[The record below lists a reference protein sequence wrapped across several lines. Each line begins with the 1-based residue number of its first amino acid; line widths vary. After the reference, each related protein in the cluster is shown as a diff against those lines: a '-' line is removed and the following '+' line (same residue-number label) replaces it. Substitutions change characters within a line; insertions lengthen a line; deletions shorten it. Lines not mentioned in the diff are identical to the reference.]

1 MAIDFEEEN
10 EEELDWAALNERDDD
25 NETLDTTM
33 LVGTSDY
40 IVHEIRKSPRFEKL
54 FRMANSLKNDIVD
67 VRKAAIGTSN
77 SEASATIIDNTEVL
91 VKMHTKLE
99 KIVGEDIKNVDY
111 YTYIINGT
119 EFTQDDLSIRESK
132 QEEYDTCLEDAA
144 KMKKSLKGL
153 DKELRRIRFGNAL
166 SLNRNF
172 SFKSEEYQISCLQV
186 EKQAK
191 LEEDEEFLRKFEFVK
206 SLTGDEFA
214 LLREFFKK
222 SVMIG
227 NAVETLEK
235 NGREKKELESKAGQV
250 DLLKRVFEENIA
262 KDEYDALL
270 QFIDEARVKVSA
282 KGYDSS
288 EIRVDDSELG
298 ILIRRFV
305 EDLAR
310 NRKDAR
316 SVEIMFDDFKE
327 LDSVVKKQ
335 KEPEAKVEEEVAEE
349 QAEEAPAEES
359 KNPFK
364 PLEFEKIEDKKVF
377 EDAVNKEKVEE
388 PKVEEKKAE
397 ETVQERTAKDIE
409 NDMIVSCVLEKSK
422 FKEMMQK
429 IRDREEKIYTE
440 RRTKLNRELDKKMRA
455 QRLAE
460 KYIEDDKVELAG
472 LLETPIKVDE
482 DGCLF
487 GDLYM
492 VPSDIRFADI
502 DEKGYEELLDQLE
515 QIKKD
520 EKAIEKTIKMNR
532 KSVKK
537 SGGSNFA
544 ADVAVYKM
552 QKEKDEIHEARLL
565 VEGDIK
571 ISEFFADCTPE
582 KLRRIDLFIGA
593 IGERNRAKGEIEKIA
608 DDLTAAKNEEDRP
621 AVMRQ
626 ALLELVKEGI
636 VPREQHKELVEYIR
650 GYQKGF
656 ESGKYKAIDE
666 WEREESAIGEV
677 VYDYLDLI
685 EDNIDK
691 VKKHEE
697 EQAQTE
703 SASTPKG
710 NAKKEQDDDGDI
722 II

>member
-10 EEELDWAALNERDDD
+10 EEELEWAALNERDDD

-144 KMKKSLKGL
+144 KMKNSLKGL

-222 SVMIG
+222 SVVIG

-270 QFIDEARVKVSA
+270 EFIDEASVKVSA

-288 EIRVDDSELG
+288 EVRVDDSELG

-335 KEPEAKVEEEVAEE
+335 TEQEVKVEEEIAEG
-349 QAEEAPAEES
+349 QTEEAPVEES

-377 EDAVNKEKVEE
+377 EDTVKKEKVEE
-388 PKVEEKKAE
+388 TKTEETEQEKKVNAS
-397 ETVQERTAKDIE
+397 E

-422 FKEMMQK
+422 FKDMIQK
-429 IRDREEKIYTE
+429 IRDREEKIYQE
-440 RRTKLNRELDKKMRA
+440 RRKKINQELDKKMKS
-455 QRLAE
+455 QRIAE
-460 KYIEDDKVELAG
+460 SYIEDEKAKLAG
-472 LLETPIKVDE
+472 LLETTIEVDE
-482 DGCLF
+482 DGCFF
-487 GDLYM
+487 GNLYM
-492 VPSDIRFADI
+492 VPSDVEFANI
-502 DEKGYEELLDQLE
+502 DEKGYEKLLDQLD

-520 EKAIEKTIKMNR
+520 EKAIEKDIKMNR

-537 SGGSNFA
+537 SGGSDFV

-552 QKEKDEIHEARLL
+552 QKKKDEVHEARLL

-571 ISEFFADCTPE
+571 VSEFFAGLTTE
-582 KLRRIDLFIGA
+582 ELHRTVLFVGA
-593 IGERNRAKGEIEKIA
+593 IGEKNRNKEEIEKLA
-608 DDLTAAKNEEDRP
+608 DELTAVKSEVDRP
-621 AVMRQ
+621 AVMKQ
-626 ALLELVKEGI
+626 AFVELVKEGI
-636 VPREQHKELVEYIR
+636 VSKEQHKELINYIR
-650 GYQKGF
+650 EYQIGF
-656 ESGKYKAIDE
+656 KTGKYKVISE

-677 VYDYLDLI
+677 VYDYLDFM
-685 EDNIDK
+685 EENIDTI
-691 VKKHEE
+691 KKHEE
-697 EQAQTE
+697 QVK
-703 SASTPKG
+703 STSTAAPKG
-710 NAKKEQDDDGDI
+710 NVKRDQDDDGDI

>member
-10 EEELDWAALNERDDD
+10 EEELDWAALNEHDDD

-77 SEASATIIDNTEVL
+77 SEASATIVDNTETL

-132 QEEYDTCLEDAA
+132 QEEYDLCFDDAV

-153 DKELRRIRFGNAL
+153 DKELRKIRLGNAL

-172 SFKSEEYQISCLQV
+172 SFKSEEYQLSCLQV
-186 EKQAK
+186 EKQTK
-191 LEEDEEFLRKFEFVK
+191 LEEDEDFLRKYDFVK

-316 SVEIMFDDFKE
+316 SVEIMFDEFKE
-327 LDSVVKKQ
+327 VDSVVKKQ
-335 KEPEAKVEEEVAEE
+335 TEPEVKVEEEIAEG
-349 QAEEAPAEES
+349 QTEEAPVEES

-377 EDAVNKEKVEE
+377 EDAVKKEKVEE
-388 PKVEEKKAE
+388 TKTEETEQEKKVKAS
-397 ETVQERTAKDIE
+397 E

-422 FKEMMQK
+422 FKDMIQK
-429 IRDREEKIYTE
+429 IRDREEKIYQE
-440 RRTKLNRELDKKMRA
+440 RRKKINQELDKKMKS
-455 QRLAE
+455 QRIAE
-460 KYIEDDKVELAG
+460 RYIEEDKAKLAG
-472 LLETPIKVDE
+472 LLETTIEVDE
-482 DGCLF
+482 DGCFF

-492 VPSDIRFADI
+492 VPSDVEFANI
-502 DEKGYEELLDQLE
+502 DEKGYEELLDQLD

-520 EKAIEKTIKMNR
+520 EKAIEKDIKMNR

-537 SGGSNFA
+537 SGGSDFV

-552 QKEKDEIHEARLL
+552 QKKKDEVHEARLL

-571 ISEFFADCTPE
+571 VSEFFAGLTTE
-582 KLRRIDLFIGA
+582 ELHRTVLFVGA
-593 IGERNRAKGEIEKIA
+593 IGEKNRNKEEIEKLA
-608 DDLTAAKNEEDRP
+608 DELTAVKSEVDRP
-621 AVMRQ
+621 AVMKQ
-626 ALLELVKEGI
+626 AFVELVKEGI
-636 VPREQHKELVEYIR
+636 VSKEQHKELINYIR
-650 GYQKGF
+650 EYQIGF
-656 ESGKYKAIDE
+656 ETGKYKVISE
-666 WEREESAIGEV
+666 WEKEDSAIGEV
-677 VYDYLDLI
+677 VYDYLDFM
-685 EDNIDK
+685 EENIDTI
-691 VKKHEE
+691 KKHEE
-697 EQAQTE
+697 QVKSTQT
-703 SASTPKG
+703 AAPKG
-710 NAKKEQDDDGDI
+710 NVKRDQDDDGDI

>member
-77 SEASATIIDNTEVL
+77 SEASATIVDNTETL

-132 QEEYDTCLEDAA
+132 QEEYDLCFDDAV

-153 DKELRRIRFGNAL
+153 DKELRKIRFGNAL

-186 EKQAK
+186 EKQVK

-288 EIRVDDSELG
+288 EVRVDDSELG

-335 KEPEAKVEEEVAEE
+335 KKPEAKVEEEVAEE

-377 EDAVNKEKVEE
+377 EDAVKKEKVEE
-388 PKVEEKKAE
+388 TKTEETEQEKKVKAS
-397 ETVQERTAKDIE
+397 E

-472 LLETPIKVDE
+472 LLETPIEVDE
-482 DGCLF
+482 DGCFF
-487 GDLYM
+487 GNLYM
-492 VPSDIRFADI
+492 VPSDVEFANI
-502 DEKGYEELLDQLE
+502 DEKGYEELLDQLD

-520 EKAIEKTIKMNR
+520 EKAIEKDIKMNR

-537 SGGSNFA
+537 SGGSDFV

-552 QKEKDEIHEARLL
+552 QKKKDEVHEARLL

-571 ISEFFADCTPE
+571 VSEFFAGLTTE
-582 KLRRIDLFIGA
+582 ELHRTVLFVGA
-593 IGERNRAKGEIEKIA
+593 IGEKNRNKEEIEKIA

>member
-33 LVGTSDY
+33 LVGISDY
-40 IVHEIRKSPRFEKL
+40 IVHEIRQDPRFEKL

-77 SEASATIIDNTEVL
+77 SEASATIVDNTEAL
-91 VKMHTKLE
+91 IKMHTRLE
-99 KIVGEDIKNVDY
+99 KIVGEDIEKVDY

-119 EFTQDDLSIRESK
+119 EFTQDDLEIINSS
-132 QEEYDTCLEDAA
+132 QEEYDLCFDDAV

-153 DKELRRIRFGNAL
+153 DKELRKIRLGNAL

-172 SFKSEEYQISCLQV
+172 SFKSEEYQLSCLQV
-186 EKQAK
+186 EKQTK
-191 LEEDEEFLRKFEFVK
+191 LEEDEDFLRKYDFVN
-206 SLTGDEFA
+206 SLTGDQFA
-214 LLREFFKK
+214 LLREFFGK

-262 KDEYDALL
+262 KNEYEALL

-288 EIRVDDSELG
+288 EVRVDDSELG

-335 KEPEAKVEEEVAEE
+335 KEQEVKVEEEVAEE

-377 EDAVNKEKVEE
+377 EDAVKKEKVEE
-388 PKVEEKKAE
+388 PKTEETEQEKKVKA
-397 ETVQERTAKDIE
+397 IE

-422 FKEMMQK
+422 FKDMMQK
-429 IRDREEKIYTE
+429 IRDREEKIYQE
-440 RRTKLNRELDKKMRA
+440 RRKKINQELDKKMKS
-455 QRLAE
+455 QHTAE
-460 KYIEDDKVELAG
+460 SYIEDEKAKLAG
-472 LLETPIKVDE
+472 LLETTIEVDE
-482 DGCLF
+482 DGCFF

-492 VPSDIRFADI
+492 VPSDVEFANI
-502 DEKGYEELLDQLE
+502 DEKGYEELLDQLD

-520 EKAIEKTIKMNR
+520 EKAIEKDIKMNR

-537 SGGSNFA
+537 SGGSDFV

-552 QKEKDEIHEARLL
+552 QKKKDEVHEARLL

-571 ISEFFADCTPE
+571 VSEFFAGLTTE
-582 KLRRIDLFIGA
+582 ELHRTVLFVGA
-593 IGERNRAKGEIEKIA
+593 IGEKNRNKEEIEKLA
-608 DDLTAAKNEEDRP
+608 DELTAVKSEVDRL
-621 AVMRQ
+621 AVMKQ
-626 ALLELVKEGI
+626 AFVELVKEGI
-636 VPREQHKELVEYIR
+636 VSKEQHKELMKYIR
-650 GYQKGF
+650 EYQKGF
-656 ESGKYKAIDE
+656 ESGKYKVISE

-677 VYDYLDLI
+677 VYDYLDFM
-685 EDNIDK
+685 EENIDTI
-691 VKKHEE
+691 KKHEE
-697 EQAQTE
+697 QVKSTQT
-703 SASTPKG
+703 AAPKG
-710 NAKKEQDDDGDI
+710 NVKREQDDDGDI

>member
-33 LVGTSDY
+33 LVGTSNY

-54 FRMANSLKNDIVD
+54 FRIANSLKNDIVD

-77 SEASATIIDNTEVL
+77 SEASATIVDNTEAL
-91 VKMHTKLE
+91 IKMHTRLE
-99 KIVGEDIKNVDY
+99 KIVGEDIQKVNY

-119 EFTQDDLSIRESK
+119 EFTQDDLSIRKSK

-153 DKELRRIRFGNAL
+153 DKELRKIRFGNAL

-288 EIRVDDSELG
+288 EVRVDDSELG

-316 SVEIMFDDFKE
+316 SVEIMFDEFKE
-327 LDSVVKKQ
+327 VDSVVKKQ
-335 KEPEAKVEEEVAEE
+335 TEPEAKVEEEVAEE

-377 EDAVNKEKVEE
+377 EDAVKKEKVEE
-388 PKVEEKKAE
+388 TKTEETEQEKKAK
-397 ETVQERTAKDIE
+397 AIE

-422 FKEMMQK
+422 FKDMIQK
-429 IRDREEKIYTE
+429 IRDREEKIYQE
-440 RRTKLNRELDKKMRA
+440 RRKKINQELDKKMKS
-455 QRLAE
+455 QRIAE
-460 KYIEDDKVELAG
+460 KYIEDDKAKLAG
-472 LLETPIKVDE
+472 LLETTIEVDE
-482 DGCLF
+482 DGCFF
-487 GDLYM
+487 GNLYM
-492 VPSDIRFADI
+492 VPSDVEFANI
-502 DEKGYEELLDQLE
+502 DEKGYEELLDQLD

-520 EKAIEKTIKMNR
+520 EKAIEKDIKMNR

-537 SGGSNFA
+537 SGGSDFV

-552 QKEKDEIHEARLL
+552 QKKKDEVHEARLL

-571 ISEFFADCTPE
+571 VSEFFADLTTE
-582 KLRRIDLFIGA
+582 ELHRTVLFVGA
-593 IGERNRAKGEIEKIA
+593 IGEKNRNKEEIEKLA
-608 DDLTAAKNEEDRP
+608 DELTAVKSEVDRP
-621 AVMRQ
+621 AVMKQ
-626 ALLELVKEGI
+626 AFVELVKEGI
-636 VPREQHKELVEYIR
+636 VSKEQHKELINYIR
-650 GYQKGF
+650 EYQIGF
-656 ESGKYKAIDE
+656 ETGKYKAISE
-666 WEREESAIGEV
+666 WEKEDSAIGEV
-677 VYDYLDLI
+677 VYDYLDFM
-685 EDNIDK
+685 EENIGTI
-691 VKKHEE
+691 KKHEE
-697 EQAQTE
+697 QVKSKQT
-703 SASTPKG
+703 AAPKG
-710 NAKKEQDDDGDI
+710 NVKRDQDDDGDI